1 MGRQRGPWE
10 SEFHLP
16 PNTLGPTGRRAG
28 AGGRYSR
35 SSKSPKEGLIG
46 AGLQKEETEAVS
58 RVGPEEGYGRQSREE
73 DSALPTLKGEAWGPG
88 KGLRGTFQLERKGE
102 ERGEAWDRQGPRGRF
117 TR

>member
-1 MGRQRGPWE
+1 M
-10 SEFHLP
+10 SP
-16 PNTLGPTGRRAG
+16 PEEEL
-28 AGGRYSR
+28 
-35 SSKSPKEGLIG
+35 LG

-58 RVGPEEGYGRQSREE
+58 RAGQEEWYRRQSRAE
-73 DSALPTLKGEAWGPG
+73 DRALPTLKGEAWGPG